1 MPVILFLLSQVLLD
15 TAETAALKQALAY
28 LNLSPDDLSYNKDWA
43 ERDSFRLKATDRLM
57 ARPLNVPLFADS
69 LRAEILRF
77 PGNPTSALFLGFS
90 LLDARL
96 SPKDTVD
103 MRKRF
108 EKAIGSKKGW
118 EAGLA
123 YLRAA
128 WDEAETHRQKAF
140 SRLTRSQIDTLL
152 YYSLSLWADEGDT
165 LLDTLR
171 GCLLREFGFPADTSW
186 CDDSSRIL
194 ELATMVDWRELAL
207 GSLAFC
213 MGVDEIL
220 IFAIS
225 IPEGGYSLGQWR
237 ILVRGEWGDVYAA
250 ETTALY
256 NLIIDKGGPDT
267 YYGRPG
273 GAVGFLGN
281 SLSALIDLS
290 GDDAYLATS
299 FVSLGAALMGYGA
312 LVDLAG
318 DDLYRATHYTTGAG
332 LFGAGFLS
340 DKAGND
346 LYCSGFFAQSAAMFG
361 TAYLHEGEGDDVFR
375 AFSCAQAFSSVKGCA
390 ILDEAWG
397 DDVYYA
403 GGEYLHKPLLENNY
417 RAFAQGYSIGIRPRA
432 SGGISV
438 LLDRDGNDLYQ
449 GEVYAQGCSYWYSV
463 GILLDLSGDDFYS
476 AVQYAQGS
484 GIHLSVGLLGDYS
497 GSDHYYSR
505 FGPSQGEGHDLA
517 VGWLV
522 DKKGNDNYQV
532 SGGLGIGL
540 TNSVGIFIDSG
551 GDDTY
556 STREGMGLG
565 DANRAR
571 DAGGVGVFLDL
582 SGKDNYPAETPCR
595 NGRAW
600 TRGMWGLGWDRQ

>member
-1 MPVILFLLSQVLLD
+1 MIFILLSQVLLD
-15 TAETAALKQALAY
+15 TAETAALKEALAY
-28 LNLSPDDLSYNKDWA
+28 LNLTPEDLSYNKDWA
-43 ERDSFRLKATDRLM
+43 ERDSFRLKAVDRLM
-57 ARPLNVPLFADS
+57 ARPLNVPPFADS
-69 LRAEILRF
+69 LRAEIVKS

-96 SPKDTVD
+96 SQKDTND

-108 EKAIGSKKGW
+108 EKAIGSKKSW

-123 YLRAA
+123 YFRAA
-128 WDEAETHRQKAF
+128 WDEAEAHRQKAF
-140 SRLTRSQIDTLL
+140 SGLSRPQIDTLL
-152 YYSLSLWADEGDT
+152 YYSLSLWADEGDA

-171 GCLLREFGFPADTSW
+171 GCLLRGFGIPADTGW

-194 ELATMVDWRELAL
+194 ELAAMVDWRELAL
-207 GSLAFC
+207 GALAFS
-213 MGVDEIL
+213 MGIDEIL
-220 IFAIS
+220 IFS
-225 IPEGGYSLGQWR
+225 KGIPEGVHQAGQWK
-237 ILVRGEWGDVYAA
+237 ILVGGDWGDVYPA

-256 NLIIDKGGPDT
+256 HLILDKGGSDA

-273 GAVGFLGN
+273 GAIGFLGN
-281 SLSALIDLS
+281 PLSAIIDLD
-290 GDDAYLATS
+290 GDDAYLATD
-299 FVSLGAALMGYGA
+299 FVSLGAGLMGFGA
-312 LVDLAG
+312 LVDLSG
-318 DDLYRATHYTTGAG
+318 DDLYRATHYSMGMG

-346 LYCSGFFAQSAAMFG
+346 LYYSGFFAQSAGMFG
-361 TAYLHEGEGDDVFR
+361 VSYMHEGGGDDVIR
-375 AFSCAQAFSSVKGCA
+375 AFSCAQAFSSVKGFA

-417 RAFAQGYSIGIRPRA
+417 RAFAQGYSIGMRPRA

-438 LLDRDGNDLYQ
+438 LLDRAGNDLYQ

-505 FGPSQGEGHDLA
+505 YGPSQGEGHDLA
-517 VGWLV
+517 VGWLI

-540 TNSVGIFIDSG
+540 TNSVGIFIDSE
-551 GDDTY
+551 GDETY
-556 STREGMGLG
+556 STKEDMGMG

-571 DAGGVGVFLDL
+571 DAGGIGVFLDMG
-582 SGKDNYPAETPCR
+582 GKDNYPSGTPCR

-600 TRGMWGLGWDRQ
+600 TRGLWGIGWDKQ

>member
-1 MPVILFLLSQVLLD
+1 MTLLLLSQFLLD
-15 TAETAALKQALAY
+15 TAETSAIIQALAY
-28 LNLSPDDLSYNKDWA
+28 INLAPEDLSYNKDWVD
-43 ERDSFRLKATDRLM
+43 RDSFRLMTVDRLM
-57 ARPLNVPLFADS
+57 AKPMDVPHFADS
-69 LRAEILRF
+69 CRAEIARST
-77 PGNPTSALFLGFS
+77 GNPTSTMFLGFS
-90 LLDARL
+90 FLDVRL
-96 SPKDTVD
+96 SPKDTNE

-108 EKAIGSKKGW
+108 EKAMAGKKGW

-123 YLRAA
+123 YLRAS
-128 WDEAETHRQKAF
+128 WDEADAHRQKAF
-140 SRLTRSQIDTLL
+140 SRLSRPQIDTLL

-171 GCLLREFGFPADTSW
+171 GCLLREFGFPVDTAW

-194 ELATMVDWRELAL
+194 ELAALVDWRELAL
-207 GSLAFC
+207 GALAFS
-213 MGVDEIL
+213 MGVEEITM
-220 IFAIS
+220 FS
-225 IPEGGYSLGQWR
+225 QGIPEGSYSAGQWR
-237 ILVRGEWGDVYAA
+237 VLVKGEGDDVHPA

-256 NLIIDKGGPDT
+256 HLILDKGGSDA

-273 GAVGFLGN
+273 GSVGFLGRP
-281 SLSALIDLS
+281 LSAVIDLY
-290 GDDAYLATS
+290 GNDAYLAED
-299 FVSLGAALMGYGA
+299 FVSLGAGLMGYGA
-312 LVDLAG
+312 LVDLSG
-318 DDLYRATHYTTGAG
+318 DDLYRAPHYTMGMG

-340 DKAGND
+340 DKAGDD
-346 LYCSGFFAQSAAMFG
+346 LYYSGFFAQSAAMFG
-361 TAYLHEGEGDDVFR
+361 VSYMHEGGGDDVMR

-390 ILDEAWG
+390 ILDEVGG

-403 GGEYLHKPLLENNY
+403 GGEYLHKPLLEHNY

-438 LLDRDGNDLYQ
+438 LLDREGNDLYQ
-449 GEVYAQGCSYWYSV
+449 GEVYAQGCSYWYSA

-505 FGPSQGEGHDLA
+505 YGPSQGEGHDLA
-517 VGWLV
+517 VGWLI
-522 DKKGNDNYQV
+522 DKRGNDNYQV

-540 TNSVGIFIDSG
+540 TNSVGIFVDSD

-556 STREGMGLG
+556 STREDIGLG

-571 DAGGVGVFLDL
+571 DAGGVGIFLDL
-582 SGKDNYPAETPCR
+582 SGKDNYPAGTPCR

>member
-1 MPVILFLLSQVLLD
+1 LNMTLLLLSQVLLD
-15 TAETAALKQALAY
+15 TAEAAALKQALAY
-28 LNLSPDDLSYNKDWA
+28 LNLTEEDLSYNKDWA
-43 ERDSFRLKATDRLM
+43 ERDPFRLRTVDRLM
-57 ARPLNVPLFADS
+57 ARPLSVPPFADS
-69 LRAEILRF
+69 LRAEIARS

-90 LLDARL
+90 LLDAGL
-96 SPKDTVD
+96 FPKDTLD

-108 EKAIGSKKGW
+108 AKAKGNKKGW

-123 YLRAA
+123 YLKSA
-128 WDEAETHRQKAF
+128 WDEAESHRQKAF
-140 SRLTRSQIDTLL
+140 SLLSRPQIDTLL
-152 YYSLSLWADEGDT
+152 YYALSLWADEGDT

-171 GCLLREFGFPADTSW
+171 GCLLREFGVPADTSW

-194 ELATMVDWRELAL
+194 ELAALVDWRELGLAA
-207 GSLAFC
+207 LAFS
-213 MGVDEIL
+213 MGVNEVL
-220 IFAIS
+220 TFAGS
-225 IPEGGYSLGQWR
+225 MPEGSYSLGQWR
-237 ILVRGEWGDVYAA
+237 ILVRGEGDDVHPA

-256 NLIIDKGGPDT
+256 HLIIDKGGADT

-273 GAVGFLGN
+273 GAIGFLGKP
-281 SLSALIDLS
+281 LSGIIDLS
-290 GDDAYLATS
+290 GEDAYLATS
-299 FVSLGAALMGYGA
+299 FVSFGAGLMGLGA
-312 LVDLAG
+312 LVDLSG
-318 DDLYRATHYTTGAG
+318 NDLYRATHYTTGSG
-332 LFGAGFLS
+332 LFGAGFLL
-340 DKAGND
+340 DEAGND
-346 LYCSGFFAQSAAMFG
+346 LYYGGFFAQSAAMFG
-361 TAYLHEGEGDDVFR
+361 VSYLHEGGGDDVMR

-390 ILDEAWG
+390 ILDEAGG

-403 GGEYLHKPLLENNY
+403 GGEYLHKPLLANNY

-432 SGGISV
+432 SGGVSV

-449 GEVYAQGCSYWYSV
+449 GEVYAQGCSYWYSLGV
-463 GILLDLSGDDFYS
+463 LLDLSGDDFYS

-484 GIHLSVGLLGDYS
+484 GIHLSVGILGDYS

-505 FGPSQGEGHDLA
+505 YGPSQAEGHDLA

-522 DKKGNDNYQV
+522 DKRGNDCYQV

-540 TNSVGIFIDSG
+540 TNSVGIFVDSG

-556 STREGMGLG
+556 STREDMGMG

-582 SGKDNYPAETPCR
+582 SGKDSYPMGAPCR

-600 TRGMWGLGWDRQ
+600 TRGLWGIGWDK